1 MTAARPGRPV
11 GAVVLAAGGAAR
23 FGAAKQVAHDR
34 GRPLL
39 QHVLDAA
46 AALDDVVLVVGAR
59 ADEVLAAVSP
69 GAARIVR
76 CPDWQE
82 GMAAS
87 LRAGLAALD
96 ADWSVVLLAD
106 QPRIGRE
113 AVARVA
119 AAAAG
124 APPGITAVRATYAG
138 RPSHPVALG
147 RPLAAA
153 AAGLRGDAGARGLL
167 DPAATLLV
175 EVGDVADD
183 TDVDTPAALDA
194 LQGSRG

>member
-1 MTAARPGRPV
+1 
-11 GAVVLAAGGAAR
+11 VVLAAGGASR
-23 FGAAKQVAHDR
+23 FGAAKQVAR
-34 GRPLL
+34 LGGRPLL

-46 AALDDVVLVVGAR
+46 AQLDEVVLVVGAR
-59 ADEVLAAVSP
+59 ADEVLAAVRP
-69 GAARIVR
+69 GGARVVR
-76 CPDWQE
+76 CPDWEE

-106 QPRIGRE
+106 QPRIGPE

-119 AAAAG
+119 SAARTAPG
-124 APPGITAVRATYAG
+124 AITAVRGAYGG

-147 RPLAAA
+147 RPLAGAA
-153 AAGLRGDAGARGLL
+153 AALRGDAGARALL

>member
-1 MTAARPGRPV
+1 MTAPPPPRV

-23 FGAAKQVAHDR
+23 FGAAKQVAQLA

-39 QHVLDAA
+39 AHVLDAA
-46 AALDDVVLVVGAR
+46 TQLDDVVLVLGAR
-59 ADEVLAAVSP
+59 ADEVLAAVEP
-69 GAARIVR
+69 GAARVVR

-96 ADWSVVLLAD
+96 ADWSVILLAD
-106 QPRIGRE
+106 QPRIGPE

-119 AAAAG
+119 AAARAAR
-124 APPGITAVRATYAG
+124 APITAVRGSYGG

-147 RPLAAA
+147 RTLAAA
-153 AAGLRGDAGARGLL
+153 ARGLRGDAGARALL

-183 TDVDTPAALDA
+183 ADVDTPAALDA

>member
-1 MTAARPGRPV
+1 
-11 GAVVLAAGGAAR
+11 VVLAAGGASR
-23 FGAAKQVAHDR
+23 FGGAKQVAPLA

-46 AALDDVVLVVGAR
+46 AGLDGVVLVVGAR
-59 ADEVLAAVSP
+59 ADEVLAAVRP
-69 GAARIVR
+69 GAARVVR
-76 CPDWQE
+76 CPDWEE

-96 ADWSVVLLAD
+96 ADWSVILLAD
-106 QPRIGRE
+106 QPRIGGE

-124 APPGITAVRATYAG
+124 APAGITAVRGAYAG

-147 RPLAAA
+147 RVLAE
-153 AAGLRGDAGARGLL
+153 AAGALRGDAGARALL
-167 DPAATLLV
+167 DPSATLLV